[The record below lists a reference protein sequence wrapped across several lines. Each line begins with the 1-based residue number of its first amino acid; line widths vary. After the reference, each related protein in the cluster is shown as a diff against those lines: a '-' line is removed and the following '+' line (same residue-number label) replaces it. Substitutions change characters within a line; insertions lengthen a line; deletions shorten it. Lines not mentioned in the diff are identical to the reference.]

1 MPLST
6 FPPSQSN
13 SVLTTGVEHADVRTG
28 SDDSVDRQPAD
39 APESSPSTGAEEL
52 TEELH
57 AVYGLGDRGEVVT
70 TATLDADGD
79 SEQYLKDF
87 FQVTS

>member
-1 MPLST
+1 MST
-6 FPPSQSN
+6 TPR
-13 SVLTTGVEHADVRTG
+13 HHDRI
-28 SDDSVDRQPAD
+28 DDDLREA
-39 APESSPSTGAEEL
+39 SPSTGSRE
-52 TEELH
+52 
-57 AVYGLGDRGEVVT
+57 VYVLMEATGGLGDRGEVVT